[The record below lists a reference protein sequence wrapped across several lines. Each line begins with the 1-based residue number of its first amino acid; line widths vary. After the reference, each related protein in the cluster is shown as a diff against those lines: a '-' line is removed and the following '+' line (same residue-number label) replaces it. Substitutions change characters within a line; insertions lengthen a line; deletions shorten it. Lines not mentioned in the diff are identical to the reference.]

1 MTTIVVQNTPQTLL
15 RLAMGLLLAAL
26 VTLVLLWTMQYL
38 ITSSDRI
45 ADEVERGQVVDF
57 VRVEREE
64 IVERKKPKPKKPPP
78 PKAPPP
84 KPPTPQLDDINPTV
98 NKIAVNAA
106 PVDTAIDVSA
116 GGFSLQMGD
125 GEYLP
130 IVKVQPVYPRR
141 ALSRG
146 IEGYVIIEFTVT
158 ERGMVKDV
166 QVVESSPDTDVFH
179 QAAIDA
185 ALKFKYKP
193 RIIDGQPVEVTG
205 VRNKI
210 SFRLER

>member
-1 MTTIVVQNTPQTLL
+1 
-15 RLAMGLLLAAL
+15 
-26 VTLVLLWTMQYL
+26 
-38 ITSSDRI
+38 
-45 ADEVERGQVVDF
+45 
-57 VRVEREE
+57 
-64 IVERKKPKPKKPPP
+64 
-78 PKAPPP
+78 
-84 KPPTPQLDDINPTV
+84 V

-106 PVDTAIDVSA
+106 PVNTDMDVSA

-166 QVVESSPDTDVFH
+166 RVVESSPETDIFH
-179 QAAIDA
+179 QAAVDA

-193 RIIDGQPVEVTG
+193 RVIDGQPVEVAG